1 MNTETIMNF
10 LADNYKWFMIGAGVL
25 LFALIGFLVSGKKKK
40 EDTNSG
46 VTMNQNDFSQM
57 GTMAQVQ
64 DAQAQPQ
71 VQPAVAQPVAEAPA
85 EVQPQAQG
93 VQDTIFTAA
102 PVNNEDESEKLVIE
116 APSGALNNNPNMDT
130 MGMEMPGEPITEV
143 PGPAP
148 VAPESLVI
156 EEPTP
161 VNAVPVEAAPL
172 SPVEPMP
179 VEPTP
184 VVAEPTP
191 VVAEPTPVAAEPT
204 PVAAVP
210 TPVAEAPVMEEPVMS
225 APVEEMPISMMPEE
239 PAPAPV
245 APEPVPV
252 APAPAAAPEVNLQ
265 NTIQQ

>member
-1 MNTETIMNF
+1 MDMETIMNF
-10 LADNYKWFMIGAGVL
+10 LADNYKWFMIAAGVL
-25 LFALIGFLVSGKKKK
+25 LLALIGFLVSGKKKK
-40 EDTNSG
+40 GNEEPAPIPQT
-46 VTMNQNDFSQM
+46 DFSQM

-71 VQPAVAQPVAEAPA
+71 VQPAVAQPVVEAPV

-102 PVNNEDESEKLVIE
+102 PVNNDAESEKLIIE

-130 MGMEMPGEPITEV
+130 MGMEAPGEPVVDV

-156 EEPTP
+156 EEPAP
-161 VNAVPVEAAPL
+161 VNTAPIEAAPL

-179 VEPTP
+179 AEPAPIVEPTP
-184 VVAEPTP
+184 VV
-191 VVAEPTPVAAEPT
+191 AEPT

-210 TPVAEAPVMEEPVMS
+210 TPVAEVPVMEAPVMS